1 MGERERDAM
10 GDATDATS
18 ATTRRAPKRDAGQ
31 ISAIMR
37 QVHGRDTTP
46 EMRLRRALWAR
57 GMRYS
62 VAPAD
67 LPGKP
72 DIVFPGARLAVFVDG
87 DYWHGNQ
94 WRRRGKAALEE
105 QFAAAAPSSRAYWLR
120 KIRRNMLRDCE
131 TSAAL
136 LRQGWVIVRLWES
149 QISTDMEGCVSLI
162 ADTLSAQRTSVAH
175 SEPEDALAELRGRL
189 PHKTCAE
196 FFAGIGLMRLG
207 LERQGWRI
215 TFANDIDER
224 KRAMY
229 LAHFG
234 AAVESEETFA
244 LADVHALPVAAAPSV
259 TLATASFPCNDLSLA
274 GARQGLAGKQS
285 SAFWGF
291 IRILEELGPRRPP
304 LVLLENVPGFL
315 TSHHGAD
322 FTRALKALDALGYAV
337 DAFQLD
343 AAHFTPQSRRRLF
356 VIGAQAALLDAP
368 AVSPAQAAL
377 SASETRP
384 QALLDAIANN
394 ADVQWRV
401 RPLPAPPQ
409 RDGNLESILDELAD
423 DAPEWW
429 SEERASYLLSQMS
442 PRHRALADSMIAG
455 EQWSYGTVFRRM
467 RQSRSMA
474 ELRVDGTAGCLRT
487 PRGGSGRQILFKAG
501 FGRYRARLL
510 TAREAARLM
519 GAGEFRISGSL
530 NDGLFGFGDA
540 VCADAIEWIATY
552 YLDPLINE
560 LIRGA
565 PLRAG
570 DALSVVGAAPENDVP
585 TMES

>member
-1 MGERERDAM
+1 MTESSGEPAESANESANEPMRQSRAPRRDA
-10 GDATDATS
+10 D
-18 ATTRRAPKRDAGQ
+18 Q

-37 QVHGRDTTP
+37 RVHGRDTAP
-46 EMRLRRALWAR
+46 EVRLRQALWAHGLR
-57 GMRYS
+57 ENAATDAAES
-62 VAPAD
+62 

-72 DIVFPGARLAVFVDG
+72 DIVFGDARLAVFVDG

-105 QFAAAAPSSRAYWLR
+105 QFEASAAEARAYWLR
-120 KIRRNMLRDCE
+120 KIRRNMRRDCE

-136 LRQGWVIVRLWES
+136 LRQGWTILRLWES
-149 QISTDMEGCVSLI
+149 QIAADREGCVRVI
-162 ADTLSAQRTSVAH
+162 ADTLDAQRQGATAAAQDT
-175 SEPEDALAELRGRL
+175 PDGLRGRL
-189 PHKTCAE
+189 AGKTCAE

-207 LERQGWRI
+207 LERQGWRV

-234 AAVESEETFA
+234 AADTESGSERHFA
-244 LADVHALPVAAAPSV
+244 LGDVHALPVARVPSV

-304 LVLLENVPGFL
+304 LTLLENVPGFL
-315 TSHHGAD
+315 TSHGGAD
-322 FTRALKALDALGYAV
+322 FTSALQALDALGYAV
-337 DAFQLD
+337 DVFQLD

-356 VIGAQAALLDAP
+356 VIGAQADLLDSATEPMPALAP
-368 AVSPAQAAL
+368 
-377 SASETRP
+377 SETRP
-384 QALLDAIANN
+384 QALLDAIAANPS
-394 ADVQWRV
+394 VRWRV
-401 RPLPAPPQ
+401 RPLPTPPQ
-409 RDGNLESILDELAD
+409 RAQRLADILDELPD
-423 DAPEWW
+423 DAPAWW

-442 PRHRALADSMIAG
+442 PRHRALADAMIAG
-455 EQWSYGTVFRRM
+455 EQWSYGAVFRRM
-467 RQSRSMA
+467 RQGHSMA
-474 ELRVDGTAGCLRT
+474 ELRADGLAGCLRT

-510 TAREAARLM
+510 TAHEAARLM
-519 GAGEFRISGSL
+519 GADEFRISGSL
-530 NDGLFGFGDA
+530 NDALFGFGDA
-540 VCADAIEWIATY
+540 VCADAIAWIATY
-552 YLDPLINE
+552 YLDPLVNE

-565 PLRAG
+565 PLRAE
-570 DALSVVGAAPENDVP
+570 AAPATIGARDLTP
-585 TMES
+585 